1 MQGRELLHGHIALVV
16 ITTLQTGV
24 TLLLVEEHG
33 TVGMIAA
40 DAVGMLLRI
49 AYCAWFIAAF
59 AARHAFAA
67 SARSDEAL
75 AASSGGRA
83 AAQQTA
89 NFEKADSMKVQS
101 ASGMTHTGVDKA
113 GPALS
118 WQLVLPSAASCVSL
132 ALALQLSATSAA
144 LCFGQGFLAGLVPLR
159 LFSFWRGAAVHVGF
173 EACLLVAVVVAVFKS
188 ESVLWRA
195 LKAVQQKQD

>member
-16 ITTLQTGV
+16 ITALQTGV

-40 DAVGMLLRI
+40 DAVGILLRI

-59 AARHAFAA
+59 AARHASAA
-67 SARSDEAL
+67 SARSEESL
-75 AASSGGRA
+75 AASSGEKA

-89 NFEKADSMKVQS
+89 DSDKADDVKIQL
-101 ASGMTHTGVDKA
+101 ASDGKHTGVDQA
-113 GPALS
+113 GPAL
-118 WQLVLPSAASCVSL
+118 WQSVLPSAASCASL
-132 ALALQLSATSAA
+132 MLALQLSAASAA
-144 LCFGQGFLAGLVPLR
+144 LCFGQGFLAGLVPQR
-159 LFSFWRGAAVHVGF
+159 LFEFWRSAAVHVSV
-173 EACLLVAVVVAVFKS
+173 EACLLAAVVVAVFKS

-195 LKAVQQKQD
+195 LKAAQQKQD